1 MKTETIMKNFTTI
14 LILLISSYGM
24 AQVGVN
30 TTTPNAMMEISS
42 TTNGFL
48 LPRVA
53 LAGTNVAAPV
63 VNPQGGAIL
72 ESTLVYNTATV
83 AGVNGVTP
91 GYYYWN
97 GTRWITFT
105 GNSSRDWSLEGN
117 SGITTPAIPGT
128 YGTSLIGATENFF
141 GTTDANDIVF
151 GTNGIERMRLK
162 QSSGN
167 VGIGTANP
175 SYKLDI
181 LAPGNTIGLQILS
194 GNASQLSYLSLG
206 RTYEYAQIG
215 AATTGTFFTDAQNG
229 DMAIKNFNTG
239 KLLLGAS
246 YIDTADM
253 SIIPGGNVGINTSS
267 PGTLFDVRG
276 INNWDTNATEGDVRI
291 GDPTYRF
298 KIGVATGGAGAGD
311 IRLSAHGGTNRIF
324 LGNATNTQLLTVDG
338 LNNRVGIKNT
348 ILPNSVLDVNGDLAL
363 KEGPALALP
372 NSATPA
378 ATLTAGAEY
387 SHYRVTGPTVAFS
400 LQTISG
406 GNDGQVLTLIN
417 TTGQIM
423 SIANNN
429 VANGILTGT
438 GGNLTGLT
446 AGNSTVTLVYNATLA
461 RWIVTSYAGLTN
473 TRDWR
478 LNGNTAI
485 TTPATPVTYGTSTI
499 GATENYIGT
508 TDANDI
514 VFGTNTIERM
524 RVKQTTGNIGVG
536 IADPLQP
543 LHVFKNSDTNKN
555 TILGEARQLST
566 ATDYQNVGVMGYGR
580 GGNSTWGYGAGV
592 MGIGDYTNSWHA
604 TGVYAGLG
612 TGVATLPLNTDQALY
627 ADGNSLGFSGIFMN
641 GNAGFGTAFPTEL
654 VELGGT
660 NAKLYMNSLNSN
672 MLNFNSAGVA
682 APSFTNRS
690 LGTKLVLYPQVSA
703 TSTDYAIGITGS
715 TLWSSVPEATLT
727 YSHRWYS
734 GITEGMRFRGDGR
747 LGIGIIAPTATR
759 LQAYDPSIATSRIAI
774 FRNGNVDGTEVQT
787 GSVEYLHDYSSTT
800 DFNDGANT
808 VGLTVNFGATSGY
821 DLQLANNSAAKPGS
835 NAWTIVSDERL
846 KEDIHPF
853 KDGLETLKK
862 INPVY
867 YKYNGKAKT
876 PKDEYHIGII
886 AQEMQ
891 KVAPY
896 TVGKFEYL
904 PNEADKSNIEEYLSY
919 NSHAL
924 DYVTI
929 NAIKELDQKQTK
941 TQEVFKNISDF
952 GVVTINSNTM
962 FIPFNEEFKTNTNNA
977 IPVVTITGVNSTER
991 ITIIDQSH
999 DGFTISVPDYSAS
1012 FAVNWIAMARIKE
1025 NTFEINENYTAADR
1039 QQMVDKVKLTPTRL
1053 KDRVNR
1059 ESHELEKFK
1068 RELLEAQ
1075 KKEEQEAKSLAEKMN
1090 KNPEPKEA
1098 FEKR

>member
-1 MKTETIMKNFTTI
+1 MKNETIMKNFTTI
-14 LILLISSYGM
+14 LILLIFSFGM
-24 AQVGVN
+24 AQIGVN

-105 GNSSRDWSLEGN
+105 GSSSRDWSLDGN
-117 SGITTPAIPGT
+117 TGITTPAIPGT
-128 YGTSLIGATENFF
+128 YGTSLIGATENFL
-141 GTTDANDIVF
+141 GTKDANDVVF

-175 SYKLDI
+175 QYKLDI

-194 GNASQLSYLSLG
+194 GNAAQLSYLSLG

-246 YIDTADM
+246 YIDAADM

-311 IRLSAHGGTNRIF
+311 VRLSAHGGTNRIF
-324 LGNATNTQLLTVDG
+324 LGSAANNLLLTVDG
-338 LNNRVGIKNT
+338 LNNKVGIKST
-348 ILPNSVLDVNGDLAL
+348 ILPNSVLDINGDLAL

-378 ATLTAGAEY
+378 ATLTAGSEY
-387 SHYRVTGPTVAFS
+387 SHYRVTGPTVPFS
-400 LQTISG
+400 LQTISN

-446 AGNSTVTLVYNATLA
+446 AGNSTVTLVYNASLA
-461 RWIVTSYAGLTN
+461 RWVVTSFTGLTD

-478 LNGNTAI
+478 LSGNTGI
-485 TTPATPVTYGTSTI
+485 TTPATPITYGTSTI
-499 GATENYIGT
+499 GATENYMGT
-508 TDANDI
+508 TDANDV
-514 VFGTNTIERM
+514 VFGTNNIERM
-524 RVKQTTGNIGVG
+524 RLKLGTGNIGIG
-536 IADPLQP
+536 LSAPLQP
-543 LHVFKNSDTNKN
+543 LHVFKNSDANKSS
-555 TILGEARQLST
+555 ILGEARQIST
-566 ATDYQNVGVMGYGR
+566 VTDYQNIGVLGYGR
-580 GGNSTWGYGAGV
+580 GGSGTWGYGAGI
-592 MGIGDYTNSWHA
+592 MGIGDYANSWHA

-612 TGVATLPLNTDQALY
+612 TGAMTLPVNYDQALY
-627 ADGNSLGFSGIFMN
+627 SDGNNLGFSGIFMN
-641 GNAGFGTAFPTEL
+641 GFVGLQAPAPSEQL
-654 VELGGT
+654 EIGGT
-660 NAKLYMNSLNSN
+660 NAQVYMNSVTSN
-672 MLNFNSAGVA
+672 MIRYNAAGVA
-682 APSFTNRS
+682 APAFTTRS
-690 LGTKLVLYPQVSA
+690 IGTKLVLYPQVTA
-703 TSTDYAIGITGS
+703 TTTDYAIGITGS
-715 TLWSSVPEATLT
+715 TLWNSVPEATAT

-747 LGIGIIAPTATR
+747 LGIGIAAPTATR
-759 LQAYDPSIATSRIAI
+759 LQAYDPIITTSRIAI

-808 VGLTVNFGATSGY
+808 VGLTINFNASSGY

-891 KVAPY
+891 KIAPY
-896 TVGKFEYL
+896 TVGKFEFL
-904 PNEADKSNIEEYLSY
+904 PNEADKSNIVEYMSY

-929 NAIKELDQKQTK
+929 NAIKELDEKQTK
-941 TQEVFKNISDF
+941 SQEIFKNISDF
-952 GVVTINSNTM
+952 GVVAVNSSQV
-962 FIPFNEEFKTNTNNA
+962 FIPFNDEFKANSIDAT
-977 IPVVTITGVNSTER
+977 PVVTVTGINSTER
-991 ITIIDQSH
+991 ITIIEQSH
-999 DGFTISVPDYSAS
+999 DGFTISIPNYSTS
-1012 FAVNWIAMARIKE
+1012 FVVNWIAMTKIKE
-1025 NTFEINENYTAADR
+1025 NTFALNKNYTDTDR

-1053 KDRVNR
+1053 SQRIERENR
-1059 ESHELEKFK
+1059 ELEKFK
-1068 RELLEAQ
+1068 HELIEAER
-1075 KKEEQEAKSLAEKMN
+1075 KEAENSKLSAEKMN
-1090 KNPEPKEA
+1090 INPEIIEA
-1098 FEKR
+1098 TEKK